1 VVSAFT
7 AQVCLSPS
15 FGVGG
20 LRAGNGLWRPIAANR
35 SAFRGH
41 SALSRG
47 PGQSQAQADVYSVA
61 GRAMTVGFSEPV
73 PGSETAIHGLTE
85 QEAQRRA
92 RSGLANTMS
101 KVNSRSLRD
110 ILKAN
115 LLTRFNALLGSLFVA
130 ILVVGPIQDALFGLI
145 LVANALIGIG
155 QELRA
160 KVTLERLAILAAPR
174 ARVVRDG
181 VARGLQVSEIVVGD
195 LLEVEAGDEIVVDG
209 IVESDEPLELNEAL
223 LTGESTP
230 LAKLR
235 EAELLAGS
243 FVTAGL
249 GRYRATR
256 VGEAS
261 YARRLMAEAKRFQ
274 LVRSE
279 LMRGINQILRI
290 VTWVIVPTSIVV
302 AASQLRANPSL
313 ADAVRGSVAGVVTLV
328 PEGLVLLTSASLA
341 LAVIRLGRRKV
352 LIQQLPAVEMLA
364 RTDVICLDKTGT
376 LTELESSVERVEPLS
391 TGADW
396 KDALASIGRAEP
408 RPNASI
414 RAIAAAYPAETGW
427 VLESRVPF
435 SSGRKWSAFQFTGRG
450 WWVLGAPDVLV
461 DRAEQNYDLEP
472 LVTRVTG
479 DGQRVLLL
487 GRADQADGEIGL
499 RNLKPAAL
507 VVLAEEIKPDA
518 AQTLAQLVSQGVAI
532 RLISGDHPSTV
543 AKVASRV
550 GLISSIA
557 IDGRD
562 LPESESELANLAE
575 SNSTFGRVSP
585 DQKRRLIRALQAAGH
600 TVAMVGDG
608 VNDVL
613 ALKEADLGI
622 AMGGGSGAARAV
634 AAVVLIDGSFAGL
647 PAVLAEGRRVI
658 GNVERLAS
666 LFFTKT
672 VYAFLLAVSVS
683 VTVLPFPF
691 LPRQLT
697 LISAFT
703 IGIPSVFLALAPSFE
718 RSPGGFMSRV
728 LRFALPAGMVAGA
741 ATFAAYVLAINEP
754 NISRSE
760 ERTVA
765 TIVIAA
771 IGLWILARLARPLT
785 TRRRALL
792 VAMSAGLLAAFLIP
806 TLRTLFD
813 LDFPRPVVAL
823 AAVGVIFLAF
833 LGLVVGERAATF
845 VGSLALRLVGVG
857 RQSRQIRRAG

>member
-1 VVSAFT
+1 M
-7 AQVCLSPS
+7 P
-15 FGVGG
+15 
-20 LRAGNGLWRPIAANR
+20 
-35 SAFRGH
+35 
-41 SALSRG
+41 
-47 PGQSQAQADVYSVA
+47 
-61 GRAMTVGFSEPV
+61 
-73 PGSETAIHGLTE
+73 
-85 QEAQRRA
+85 EA
-92 RSGLANTMS
+92 
-101 KVNSRSLRD
+101 NSRSFRD

-115 LLTRFNALLGSLFVA
+115 LLTRFNALLGSLLVV
-130 ILVVGPIQDALFGLI
+130 ILVVGPIQDAVFGLI

-160 KVTLERLAILAAPR
+160 KLTLDRLAILAAPR

-181 VARGLQVSEIVVGD
+181 VTRELQVSEIVVGD
-195 LLEVEAGDEIVVDG
+195 LLEVEAGDEIAVDG
-209 IVESDEPLELNEAL
+209 AVESDEPLELNEAL

-230 LAKLR
+230 VARLR
-235 EAELLAGS
+235 GAEILAGS
-243 FVTAGL
+243 FISAGV

-261 YARRLMAEAKRFQ
+261 YARRLTAEARRFQ

-290 VTWVIVPTSIVV
+290 VTWVILPTSIML
-302 AASQLRANPSL
+302 AISQLRANPSL
-313 ADAVRGSVAGVVTLV
+313 PDAVRGSVAGVITLV

-376 LTELESSVERVEPLS
+376 LTEPESCVERVEPLS
-391 TGADW
+391 ARADW
-396 KDALASIGRAEP
+396 KEALASIGRADP

-414 RAIAAAYPAETGW
+414 RAIAAAYAAQTGW
-427 VLESRVPF
+427 LLESRVPF
-435 SSGRKWSAFQFTGRG
+435 SSDRKWSAFQFKGQG
-450 WWVLGAPDVLV
+450 WWVLGAPDMLV
-461 DRAEQNYDLEP
+461 PRAEQNDSLES
-472 LVTRVTG
+472 RVARMTSAG
-479 DGQRVLLL
+479 KRVLLL
-487 GRADQADGEIGL
+487 ARAKEAQPEHGL
-499 RNLKPAAL
+499 RGLEPAAL
-507 VVLAEEIKPDA
+507 VVLTEEVKPDA
-518 AQTLAQLVSQGVAI
+518 AGIIAQLVAQGVAI
-532 RLISGDHPSTV
+532 KLISGDHPSTV
-543 AKVASRV
+543 ADVASRV
-550 GLISSIA
+550 GLQSSTP

-562 LPESESELANLAE
+562 LPEPEPDLVKLAE
-575 SNSTFGRVSP
+575 SASVFGRVSP
-585 DQKRRLIRALQAAGH
+585 DQKRRLIRALQAGGH

-622 AMGGGSGAARAV
+622 AMGRGSGAARAV
-634 AAVVLIDGSFAGL
+634 AAVILIDGSFAGV

-672 VYAFLLAVSVS
+672 VYAFLLVVSVS
-683 VTVLPFPF
+683 VAVLPFPF

-718 RSPGGFMSRV
+718 RSPGGFLRRV
-728 LRFALPAGMVAGA
+728 MRFALPSGLVAGA
-741 ATFAAYVLAINEP
+741 ATFAAYALAINEP
-754 NISRSE
+754 DISTSE

-792 VAMSAGLLAAFLIP
+792 VAMGGGLLAAFLTP
-806 TLRTLFD
+806 GLRTLFD
-813 LDFPRPVVAL
+813 LDLPRPIVAL
-823 AAVGVIFLAF
+823 AAVGVAALAF
-833 LGLVVGERAATF
+833 LGLEAGDRAAAL
-845 VGSLALRLVGVG
+845 VGNLALRMAGVA
-857 RQSRQIRRAG
+857 QQVRQIRRLR

>member
-1 VVSAFT
+1 MPA
-7 AQVCLSPS
+7 
-15 FGVGG
+15 
-20 LRAGNGLWRPIAANR
+20 
-35 SAFRGH
+35 
-41 SALSRG
+41 
-47 PGQSQAQADVYSVA
+47 
-61 GRAMTVGFSEPV
+61 
-73 PGSETAIHGLTE
+73 SETATGGLTD

-92 RSGLANTMS
+92 DSGLANSMPEAS
-101 KVNSRSLRD
+101 SRSLRD

-115 LLTRFNALLGSLFVA
+115 LLTRFNALLGSLLVV
-130 ILVVGPIQDALFGLI
+130 ILVVGPIQDAVFGLI

-160 KVTLERLAILAAPR
+160 KRTLDRLAILAAPG

-181 VARGLQVSEIVVGD
+181 VPREMQVSEIVVGD

-209 IVESDEPLELNEAL
+209 VMESGEPLELNEAL

-230 LAKLR
+230 VPKLTGS
-235 EAELLAGS
+235 EVLAGS
-243 FVTAGL
+243 FVSAGL

-261 YARRLMAEAKRFQ
+261 YARRLTAQARRFQ

-290 VTWVIVPTSIVV
+290 VTWVIVPTSILLAV
-302 AASQLRANPSL
+302 SQLRANPNL
-313 ADAVRGSVAGVVTLV
+313 PDAVRGSVAGMITLV

-352 LIQQLPAVEMLA
+352 LVQQLPAVEMLA

-376 LTELESSVERVEPLS
+376 LTDPESAVAGAEPLLAG
-391 TGADW
+391 TDW
-396 KDALASIGRAEP
+396 KEALASIGHADP
-408 RPNASI
+408 RPNPSI
-414 RAIAAAYPAETGW
+414 RAIAAAYPAQPGW

-435 SSGRKWSAFQFTGRG
+435 SSDRKWSAFRFAGRG

-461 DRAEQNYDLEP
+461 ARAEPDPELGSQVARMTAE
-472 LVTRVTG
+472 
-479 DGQRVLLL
+479 GQRVLLL
-487 GRADQADGEIGL
+487 AQAEEAHAERGL
-499 RNLKPAAL
+499 RGLKPAGL
-507 VVLAEEIKPDA
+507 VGLTEEIKPYA
-518 AQTLAQLVSQGVAI
+518 AETLSQLVAQGVAVKI
-532 RLISGDHPSTV
+532 ISGDHPSTV
-543 AKVASRV
+543 AAIAARV
-550 GLISSIA
+550 GLPASAA

-562 LPESESELANLAE
+562 LPEADSELERLAE
-575 SNSTFGRVSP
+575 SASTFGRVSP
-585 DQKRRLIRALQAAGH
+585 EQKRRLVRALQARGH

-634 AAVVLIDGSFAGL
+634 AAVILLDGSFAGV

-672 VYAFLLAVSVS
+672 VYAFLLAVSVG
-683 VTVLPFPF
+683 VAVLPFPF

-718 RSPGGFMSRV
+718 RSPGGFLGRV
-728 LRFALPAGMVAGA
+728 LRFALPSGLVAGA
-741 ATFAAYVLAINEP
+741 ATFAAYALAVNEP
-754 NISRSE
+754 NLSTSE

-785 TRRRALL
+785 TGRRALL
-792 VAMSAGLLAAFLIP
+792 LVMSAGLLAALLSP
-806 TLRTLFD
+806 SLRKLFD
-813 LDFPRPVVAL
+813 LDLPNPIVAL
-823 AAVGVIFLAF
+823 AAVGVVALAF
-833 LGLVVGERAATF
+833 LGLEAGDRAGALVER
-845 VGSLALRLVGVG
+845 LALRLG
-857 RQSRQIRRAG
+857 RAGQQIDQARRHRSQK